1 MASRTRA
8 TEPAAEASTGL
19 KKYVVLVDAVNL
31 VTGKKP
37 NGSPA
42 VTRLYR
48 GNVINAPA
56 GHPALTELLSM
67 NGIAEEEHLAET
79 VKAIAKHGNAKRP
92 TAQNK
97 DEAGL
102 YRVTAA
108 GVAVSMGAED
118 DPALN
123 PSEDILPVDA
133 SAPDTT
139 PIATV

>member
-1 MASRTRA
+1 MAARTRA
-8 TEPAAEASTGL
+8 TEETPSGL

-37 NGSPA
+37 SGGPA

-48 GNVINAPA
+48 GNTINAPE
-56 GHPALTELLSM
+56 GHPAIVELLAM
-67 NGIAEEEHLAET
+67 NGVAEESVLAET

-97 DEAGL
+97 DESGL

-108 GVAVSMGAED
+108 GVAIGMGAED

-123 PSEDILPVDA
+123 PTEDILPVDA
-133 SAPDTT
+133 SLPDTT
-139 PIATV
+139 TIAAV